1 MNHSPYQH
9 QDPRQISLQRQLQQ
23 ARDQND
29 QRRLAL
35 LELQWVHRFGVQ
47 TLPQASSDDA
57 IAQRP
62 LSAEPGEQPEL
73 AAAVVSAES
82 PSSEAVASE
91 PVCELTLAQ
100 QPEPEQEPEQDPE
113 PISTK
118 PPSSGLNRFTSLL
131 KDCLDDVGRTVD
143 SDGRSI
149 PATPTTPPVPAA
161 GPQRLRRWLT
171 PVGHDDLPKAS

>member
-62 LSAEPGEQPEL
+62 LSAEHGEQPEH

-91 PVCELTLAQ
+91 PACELALVQ
-100 QPEPEQEPEQDPE
+100 QPEPEQDPE
-113 PISTK
+113 PVSTK

>member
-29 QRRLAL
+29 QRRRAL

-57 IAQRP
+57 IVQQP
-62 LSAEPGEQPEL
+62 LSAELGEQPEHV
-73 AAAVVSAES
+73 AAVVTAKS
-82 PSSEAVASE
+82 PSSAAVASK
-91 PVCELTLAQ
+91 PVCELALAQ
-100 QPEPEQEPEQDPE
+100 QPEPEPEQEPEPV
-113 PISTK
+113 SAK
-118 PPSSGLNRFTSLL
+118 PPSTGLNRFTSLL

-143 SDGRSI
+143 SDGSRA